1 MKIKELDDFK
11 SDCNKKRCN
20 RNSKYNEKT
29 CIKDYRQQ
37 QCYNH
42 YVVLIEKK
50 SAKISEQQ
58 NKNVDKDFR
67 DLDNIDIEYE
77 IFKQAVWMRDAGEYN
92 GSSVIKK
99 WLDYDVFW
107 NSIFTKDEKKYI
119 IKNHLKDLHL
129 CATLDIVHIESVGR
143 NKKEERNINNVILG
157 ARLFHSLLD
166 QYKDPVTQK
175 DMNNDERHIWLNRMR
190 NYIKEINKHE

>member
-1 MKIKELDDFK
+1 
-11 SDCNKKRCN
+11 
-20 RNSKYNEKT
+20 
-29 CIKDYRQQ
+29 
-37 QCYNH
+37 
-42 YVVLIEKK
+42 
-50 SAKISEQQ
+50 
-58 NKNVDKDFR
+58 
-67 DLDNIDIEYE
+67 
-77 IFKQAVWMRDAGEYN
+77 MRDAGEYN
-92 GSSVIKK
+92 GSSVRKN

-129 CATLDIVHIESVGR
+129 CATLDIVHIESVRR

-190 NYIKEINKHE
+190 DYIKEINKHE